1 MAQPELP
8 SAGFGCQDF
17 GSNVLLICRGLLRAV
32 PVPRAVQIR
41 LLSAQEGWALFQLS

>member
-8 SAGFGCQDF
+8 RAGFGCQDF